1 VQVFL
6 DFLHHLSTII
16 NGGETM
22 PGKSYPNCS
31 ILFVM
36 CLFFLLVTGCGE
48 EQQEKQMNNVT
59 GKSTKEK
66 LKIGLITE
74 HDIFS
79 QKKRYEPLAA
89 YLSRKT
95 TATIEL
101 SILSRYG
108 NVIDNFVSNG
118 LDAAFFGSFTGA
130 LAIKK
135 LGVQPLARPEY
146 PGGSSTY
153 YGMIFVRKDS
163 GIHNAAAMR
172 GKRFAFVDKAT
183 TAGWLLPMHY
193 FKENGIED
201 YPTFFSE
208 TYFTGTHEDAIYDVL
223 RGKADIGAAKNTVFA
238 RLAESDSKVQEQLQ
252 ILATSPEVPANA
264 LAVRKDLDES
274 LKRKLKN
281 ALLQMDQDAEGRK
294 VLHGFG
300 ASRFLSTTAD
310 DYAPVFDYADKIGLD
325 LATYDYINE

>member
-1 VQVFL
+1 LEFQ
-6 DFLHHLSTII
+6 HHIATII
-16 NGGETM
+16 NEGGAM
-22 PGKSYPNCS
+22 PGKSYPNYS
-31 ILFVM
+31 IFFVV
-36 CLFFLLVTGCGE
+36 CLFFLLLAGCGE
-48 EQQEKQMNNVT
+48 QQENKTNNVP
-59 GKSTKEK
+59 GKSPIEK

-89 YLSRKT
+89 YLAQKT
-95 TATIEL
+95 DTAIEL

-108 NVIDNFVSNG
+108 NIIDNFVANG

-135 LGVQPLARPEY
+135 LAVQPLARPEY
-146 PGGSSTY
+146 PDGTSTY

-163 GIHNAAAMR
+163 GIQNAEDMR

-201 YPTFFSE
+201 YHTFFSE

-223 RGKADIGAAKNTVFA
+223 RGKADIGSAKNTVFF
-238 RLAESDSKVQEQLQ
+238 RLAKSDSKVQEQLK

-281 ALLQMDQDAEGRK
+281 ALLQMDQDAEGQK
-294 VLHGFG
+294 VLHDFG
-300 ASRFLSTTAD
+300 ARRFLATTEN
-310 DYAPVFDYADKIGLD
+310 DYAPVFDYANKIGFD

>member
-1 VQVFL
+1 LEFQ
-6 DFLHHLSTII
+6 HHIATII
-16 NGGETM
+16 NEGGAM

-31 ILFVM
+31 IFFIV
-36 CLFFLLVTGCGE
+36 CLFFLLVTGCGD
-48 EQQEKQMNNVT
+48 QQENKTNDDPS
-59 GKSTKEK
+59 KSPKEI

-95 TATIEL
+95 DTAIEL

-108 NVIDNFVSNG
+108 NIIDNFVANG

-135 LGVQPLARPEY
+135 LAVQPLARPEY
-146 PGGSSTY
+146 PDGTSTY

-163 GIHNAAAMR
+163 GIQNAEDMR

-201 YPTFFSE
+201 YQTFFSE

-223 RGKADIGAAKNTVFA
+223 RGKADIGSAKNTVFF
-238 RLAESDSKVQEQLQ
+238 RLAKSDSKVQEQLK

-281 ALLQMDQDAEGRK
+281 ALLQMDQDAEGQK
-294 VLHGFG
+294 VLHDFG
-300 ASRFLSTTAD
+300 ARRFLATTEN
-310 DYAPVFDYADKIGLD
+310 DYAPVFDYANKIGFD